1 MPLCYPYPV
10 TLHGGSGIN
19 MEVEKPSTLVLG
31 SGNVAENW
39 RKWKRRFEIYLEA
52 TGLVNAT
59 AIRKCATFKS
69 VVGDDGLDVMET
81 MDFRK
86 DLTANPPVDETKQL
100 DVIIAKFDAYCMPR
114 KNVTVERFAFHSRKA
129 SLR

>member
-1 MPLCYPYPV
+1 MDWILNSPGRSLLPLCYPYPV

-69 VVGDDGLDVMET
+69 VVGDDGLDG
-81 MDFRK
+81 DGDYGFSQRSH
-86 DLTANPPVDETKQL
+86 
-100 DVIIAKFDAYCMPR
+100 C
-114 KNVTVERFAFHSRKA
+114 
-129 SLR
+129 